1 MQHTMSS
8 PAYPRS
14 NGQAER
20 MVQTAKNV
28 LRKCSQDNTDYQ
40 QGLLALRDTPISNN
54 LPSPAELLQ
63 GRRLRG
69 NLPIVTIAKRF
80 PKGYNRKL
88 VRDNFETRA
97 TTTKADHDRKAGNAK
112 PVLNPGDRV
121 RARIQG
127 SWTPAMVIDRSDN
140 PRSTSSV

>member
-1 MQHTMSS
+1 MQHTMSR

-20 MVQTAKNV
+20 MVQTAKNL

-69 NLPIVTIAKRF
+69 NLPIVTIALICRCVIRNCVRSRAASRYDILHSKHSAGMERSGDF
-80 PKGYNRKL
+80 LNIKL
-88 VRDNFETRA
+88 LEND
-97 TTTKADHDRKAGNAK
+97 
-112 PVLNPGDRV
+112 VLLLDG
-121 RARIQG
+121 I
-127 SWTPAMVIDRSDN
+127 
-140 PRSTSSV
+140 